1 MRSKPILA
9 VLITAALLF
18 VNPDNSFAASK
29 KPAPKPKTQAFLVV
43 DIFSEYFQQVP
54 FQEQDLEGNYKTFK
68 ECGNTNRYSDLVK
81 GAQVIIENEKS
92 IVIAKGKM
100 IWNTQFNF
108 GEDGTVC
115 NLQALITKI
124 PISKFYKIKVGSK
137 NSMTYSH
144 NELVQQSWRVALEW

>member
-1 MRSKPILA
+1 M
-9 VLITAALLF
+9 
-18 VNPDNSFAASK
+18 
-29 KPAPKPKTQAFLVV
+29 
-43 DIFSEYFQQVP
+43 P
-54 FQEQDLEGNYKTFK
+54 FQEKDLEGNYKTFK
-68 ECGNTNRYSDLVK
+68 ECRNTNRYSDLVK

-100 IWNTQFNF
+100 IWNTHFNF
-108 GEDGTVC
+108 GEDRPTDC
-115 NLQALITKI
+115 NLQSLITKI